1 MKNIII
7 KIVCGILFSIIG
19 FALFTIL
26 MNYVSGAGNNIS
38 FDFMRSVQNYFSA
51 FSYGLGVV
59 GAIFGAVILIE
70 IIGIF
75 FLSGFWIS
83 EKMFF
88 RKDQVDLENFT
99 PSLS

>member
-7 KIVCGILFSIIG
+7 KIVCGILFSIMG
-19 FALFTIL
+19 FSAFTV
-26 MNYVSGAGNNIS
+26 MMEYASGSNGIS
-38 FDFMRSVQNYFSA
+38 FDFMSLIYNYFFV

-59 GAIFGAVILIE
+59 GTIFGAAILTG

-83 EKMFF
+83 DKMLFQISM
-88 RKDQVDLENFT
+88 RKS
-99 PSLS
+99 PRIA